1 MVKSLWAP
9 RLRPKKTSADRR
21 TCVTEALESRTLFT
35 VPAGFTETRV
45 ATGLAQPVQ
54 MEFAPDGRLFITEKT
69 GNVRVMTAGGQLLA
83 TPFMHLTVDSQG
95 ERGVLGITFDPNF
108 TTNHFLYVYYT
119 ATTPTLHNRLSRFTA
134 DPNNPNVVLAG
145 SEVPLMDFD
154 TLSAIYHNAGALHF
168 GPDGKLYVAVG
179 DNVKSS
185 VAQQLTNLWGKIL
198 RINSDGTIPT
208 DNPFYNQTTGNN
220 RAIWAMGLR
229 NPFTFAFQPGTG
241 LMYMSEVGNDQ
252 FEEIDQGRPGGNYGW
267 PNYEGPSNDPNFD
280 APVYAYAHQGVA
292 NAITGALFYNPSG
305 GPHPLPGQYVGK
317 YFFGD
322 LAGGI
327 DAGLSGG
334 WIKTLDPATRQV
346 ADFATNVQRPVDF
359 DTGPDGT
366 LYYLSNSRPGSPGHV
381 YRINYVGTAADLNI
395 TVPPED
401 LTASVGHPA
410 AFSVQA
416 EGSGSLTYQWQ
427 RNGANIPGATS
438 ATYTLPSAALSDSG
452 SVFRVVVSNGTQT
465 LTSDG
470 ATLTV
475 VNNQPPVPVINLPPT
490 GATFAGGVPVNF
502 SGTASDPEDG
512 TLPASAFTWR
522 VDYVTGTV
530 ERQGMPD
537 TPGILSGTFTP
548 AADTPFLGTDVL
560 YRVVLT
566 VHDSTGLEATTSVDL
581 SPQVGTLNLATEP
594 AGRGLRLTIDGT
606 PVSGAAPVEGVVGV
620 NRVLVAEPTQTV
632 NGVTY
637 TFQNWSG
644 GGTNPTRS
652 VTTGAQPA
660 TLTAVYSA
668 GPDGTGNP
676 ADADLTAAV
685 VAPPAASLLLGG
697 KGRTTVRVT
706 NAGGAAVA
714 GPMAFEIAASGDAFL
729 NPDDHVLGTV
739 TKKVNLKPGKSKNVK
754 LDFTVPVSL
763 PAGSYVLLVRPNSTN
778 AVPETAVSNNVAA
791 TPAPVAIAEPFV
803 DLSATIPTV
812 RLGRPLIRFLS
823 ATLMLKN
830 DGNSPVNSPLGVSFA
845 ASADTVFDAADT
857 ALAAAPRVIRLKPGA
872 TRAVR
877 VRLALPAG
885 VAAGSYHLVARLDP
899 DNAIAES
906 NDTNNDAASDGTFT
920 VG

>member
-1 MVKSLWAP
+1 V
-9 RLRPKKTSADRR
+9 
-21 TCVTEALESRTLFT
+21 EALESRTLLT

-69 GNVRVMTAGGQLLA
+69 GNVRVMTADGQLLT

-95 ERGVLGITFDPNF
+95 ERGALGITFDPNF
-108 TTNHFLYVYYT
+108 TTNRYLYVYYT

-134 DPNNPNVVLAG
+134 DPSNPNVVLAG

-154 TLSAIYHNAGALHF
+154 TLSAIYHNSGALHF

-241 LMYMSEVGNDQ
+241 LMYMNEVGNDQ
-252 FEEIDQGRPGGNYGW
+252 YEEIDQGRPGGNYGW

-280 APVYAYAHQGVA
+280 APIYYYPHVGVA
-292 NAITGALFYNPSG
+292 NAVTGALFYNPSG
-305 GPHPLPGQYVGK
+305 GSKQLPAQYVGK

-334 WIKTLDPATRQV
+334 WIKTLDTTTHQAS
-346 ADFATNVQRPVDF
+346 DFATNIQRPVDF
-359 DTGPDGT
+359 DIGPDGS

-381 YRINYVGTAADLNI
+381 YRINYVGTATDLNI
-395 TVPPED
+395 AVQPED
-401 LTASVGHPA
+401 VTASVGHPA
-410 AFSVQA
+410 TFSVQA

-427 RNGANIPGATS
+427 RDGVDIPGATA
-438 ATYTLPSAALSDSG
+438 ATYTLPSAALSDTG
-452 SVFRVVVSNGTQT
+452 AVFRVVVSDGTQT
-465 LTSDG
+465 LTSNN

-475 VNNQPPVPVINLPPT
+475 VNNQPPVPVITLPLT
-490 GATFAGGVPVNF
+490 GATFAGGVPFNF
-502 SGTASDPEDG
+502 AGTATDPEDG

-537 TPGILSGTFTP
+537 TPGITSGTFTP

-566 VHDSTGLEATTSVDL
+566 VRDSTGLESTTSVDV
-581 SPQVGTLNLATEP
+581 SPQVGTINLATEP

-620 NRVLVAEPTQTV
+620 NRVVVAEPTQTV

-637 TFQNWSG
+637 TFQKWSDG
-644 GGTNPTRS
+644 VTDATRTA
-652 VTTGAQPA
+652 TTAAQPA

-685 VAPPAASLLLGG
+685 VTPPAPSMLTGG

-706 NAGGAAVA
+706 NAGGAAVS
-714 GPMAFEIAASGDAFL
+714 GPMTFEIAASDDAFL
-729 NPDDHVLGTV
+729 NPDDPVIGTV
-739 TKKVNLKPGKSKNVK
+739 TKNVSLKPGKSKNVK
-754 LDFTVPVSL
+754 LDFTVPVNL
-763 PAGSYVLLVRPNSTN
+763 PPGSYVLLVRPNSTN
-778 AVPETAVSNNVAA
+778 SVPETAVSNDVAA
-791 TPAPVAIAEPFV
+791 TPAAVSIAPPFADLTGAIGPVKVVGVGARRAVAATLALQNLGNTAYSGPV
-803 DLSATIPTV
+803 TVSLLASTDATADASDLPLATLPARAVKVKANGRKVV
-812 RLGRPLIRFLS
+812 RLRVLVGS
-823 ATLMLKN
+823 
-830 DGNSPVNSPLGVSFA
+830 
-845 ASADTVFDAADT
+845 
-857 ALAAAPRVIRLKPGA
+857 LAAG
-872 TRAVR
+872 T
-877 VRLALPAG
+877 
-885 VAAGSYHLVARLDP
+885 YHLVAHVASSGSP
-899 DNAIAES
+899 A
-906 NDTNNDAASDGTFT
+906 DTNAANDDIVSGGTFT